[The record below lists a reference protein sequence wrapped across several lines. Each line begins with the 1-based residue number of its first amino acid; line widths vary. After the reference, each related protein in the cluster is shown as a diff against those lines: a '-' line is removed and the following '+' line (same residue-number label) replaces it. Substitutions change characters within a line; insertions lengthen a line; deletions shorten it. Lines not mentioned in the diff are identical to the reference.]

1 MTHYVPPKPLK
12 EVYENQG
19 VSYEEHIPSLISG
32 QRVIGEG
39 ASWEVVYPATEE
51 VLGYCRSTTE
61 AQVNQAVT
69 AAKQA
74 FERGVW
80 RDKPLSERQAVFYK
94 IAELLQEHAQE
105 LAVLQALETGIPY
118 NQFRN
123 MHAARASEN
132 FRFFAEAATSIS
144 GHTYQQTGR
153 YLSLTVNEPIGVGLV
168 ISPWNAPLILAG
180 MKVAACLIS
189 GNSCIVKP
197 SEYTPLSQLRMVEII
212 IEAGVPADVIHL
224 LNGTGAVTGAA
235 LTAHPDIDAINF
247 VGGTETGKRI
257 MKSAADGLKKIS
269 LELGGKSANI
279 IMEDCDI
286 DAAIDGSL
294 LGIFAGNGEQ
304 CLAGSRILIQ
314 DSIYDEVVKRLVA
327 RTKNLTIGDPFEDVE
342 IGPLAFKAH
351 YRRVLEF
358 TKNAV
363 NEGSEILCGGGVPET
378 AKSGY
383 FFEPV
388 MAAAESNAARICQEE
403 IFGPFASLVKFKT
416 AEEAIAIANE
426 SDFGL
431 VSYVWTQDIDKMMQ
445 IAQRVRAGTIWVNTA
460 MARDL
465 RAPFGGYKQSGL
477 GRDGLL
483 ESINLFTEEK
493 TIMIPSQKLSFPKL
507 GMSDSN

>member
-1 MTHYVPPKPLK
+1 MVHFVQPKPLAQ
-12 EVYENQG
+12 VFADQG
-19 VSYEEHIPSLISG
+19 VEYDARVPSLIG
-32 QRVIGEG
+32 GVRTLGEG
-39 ASWEVVYPATEE
+39 TAWDVVYPATEE
-51 VLGYCRSTTE
+51 TLGSCQSASK
-61 AQVNQAVT
+61 AQVDLAVQM
-69 AAKQA
+69 AKQA
-74 FERGVW
+74 FEKGVW
-80 RDKPLSERQAVFYK
+80 RDKLLSERQAVFFK
-94 IAELLQEHAQE
+94 IAELFKEHAHE
-105 LAVLQALETGIPY
+105 LAVLQTLETGIPY
-118 NQFRN
+118 NQFRT

-144 GHTYQQTGR
+144 GDTYQQTGR
-153 YLSLTVNEPIGVGLV
+153 YLSLTVNEPIGVGLI

-180 MKVAACLIS
+180 MKIAACLIS

-235 LTAHPDIDAINF
+235 LTAHPDVDAINF

-257 MKSAADGLKKIS
+257 MKSAAEGLKKIS

-279 IMEDCDI
+279 ILEDCDI
-286 DAAIDGSL
+286 EAAIDGSL

-314 DSIYDEVVKRLVA
+314 ASIYDKVVDSLVA
-327 RTKNLTIGDPFEDVE
+327 RTKNLTIGDPFEAVE
-342 IGPLAFKAH
+342 LGPLAFKAH
-351 YRRVLEF
+351 HERVLDF
-358 TKNAV
+358 TRVAD
-363 NEGSEILCGGGVPET
+363 NEGSNVLCGGGAPDG
-378 AKSGY
+378 AGKGY

-388 MAAAESNAARICQEE
+388 MAEAQSNDARICQEE
-403 IFGPFASLVKFKT
+403 IFGPFAALVKFET
-416 AEEAIAIANE
+416 TEEAIAIANQ

-445 IAQRVRAGTIWVNTA
+445 VAQRVRAGTVWVNTA

-483 ESINLFTEEK
+483 ESINSFTEEK
-493 TIMIPSQKLSFPKL
+493 TIMIPSKKLAFPKL
-507 GMSDSN
+507 GAL

>member
-1 MTHYVPPKPLK
+1 MVHFVPPKPLAQVLK
-12 EVYENQG
+12 SQSIQYEAD
-19 VSYEEHIPSLISG
+19 VPSLVSG
-32 QRVIGEG
+32 QRVQGVGTAWDII
-39 ASWEVVYPATEE
+39 YPATEE
-51 VLGYCRSTTE
+51 KLGSCQSASK
-61 AQVNQAVT
+61 AQVDQAVG
-69 AAKQA
+69 AARDA
-74 FERGVW
+74 FENGMW
-80 RDKPLSERQAVFYK
+80 RDKPLADRQAVFYK
-94 IAELLQEHAQE
+94 IAELLKEHAHE

-118 NQFRN
+118 NQFRT

-144 GHTYQQTGR
+144 GDTYQQTGR
-153 YLSLTVNEPIGVGLV
+153 YLSLTMHEPIGVGLV

-180 MKVAACLIS
+180 MKIAACLIS

-197 SEYTPLSQLRMVEII
+197 SEYTPFSQLRMVEII
-212 IEAGVPADVIHL
+212 IEGGVPADVIHL
-224 LNGTGAVTGAA
+224 LNGTGAETGAA

-279 IMEDCDI
+279 ILEDCDI
-286 DAAIDGSL
+286 EAAIDGSL

-314 DSIYDEVVKRLVA
+314 SSIYDKVVDALVT

-342 IGPLAFKAH
+342 LGPLAFKAH
-351 YRRVLEF
+351 HSRVLDF
-358 TKNAV
+358 ATKAIS
-363 NEGSEILCGGGVPET
+363 EGSKVLCGGGVPDGAEQ
-378 AKSGY
+378 GY

-388 MAAAESNAARICQEE
+388 MAAAQSNDARICQEE
-403 IFGPFASLVKFKT
+403 IFGPFAALVKFET
-416 AEEAIAIANE
+416 VEDAIAIANQSE
-426 SDFGL
+426 FGL

-445 IAQRVRAGTIWVNTA
+445 VAQRVRAGTVWVNTA

-477 GRDGLL
+477 GRDGLV
-483 ESINLFTEEK
+483 ESINHFTEEK
-493 TIMIPSQKLSFPKL
+493 TIMIPSQKLTFPKL
-507 GMSDSN
+507 GKH

>member
-1 MTHYVPPKPLK
+1 MDFFIPPKPLLD
-12 EVYENQG
+12 VLQNQS
-19 VSYEEHIPSLISG
+19 VSYQSEVPSLIG
-32 QRVIGEG
+32 GRRVQGDGEG
-39 ASWEVVYPATEE
+39 WDVIYPATEE
-51 VLGYCRSTTE
+51 VLGRSNS
-61 AQVNQAVT
+61 ASASQVDQAVR

-74 FERGVW
+74 FDEGIW
-80 RDKPLSERQAVFYK
+80 REKPLSERQAVFYK
-94 IAELLQEHAQE
+94 IADLFQKYAHE

-132 FRFFAEAATSIS
+132 FRFFAEVATSLS
-144 GHTYQQTGR
+144 GDTYQQTGR
-153 YLSLTVNEPIGVGLV
+153 YLSVTINEPIGVGLV

-180 MKVAACLIS
+180 MKIAACLIS

-197 SEYTPLSQLRMVEII
+197 SEYTPYSQLRMVEII
-212 IEAGVPADVIHL
+212 IEAGVPAEVIHL

-235 LTAHPDIDAINF
+235 LTSHTEIDAINF
-247 VGGTETGKRI
+247 IGGTETGKRI
-257 MKSAADGLKKIS
+257 MKNAADGLKKVS

-286 DAAIDGSL
+286 EAAIDGSL
-294 LGIFAGNGEQ
+294 LGVFAGNGEQ

-314 DSIYDEVVKRLVA
+314 ASIYDQVVKALVD
-327 RTKNLTIGDPFEDVE
+327 RTKNLKIGDPFEDVE

-351 YRRVLEF
+351 HNRVLGF
-358 TKNAV
+358 TTKALD
-363 NEGSEILCGGGVPET
+363 EGDKILCGGSVPD
-378 AKSGY
+378 AADKGY

-388 MAAAESNAARICQEE
+388 IAEAQNNETLICQEE
-403 IFGPFASLVKFKT
+403 IFGPFAALVKFNT
-416 AEEAIAIANE
+416 AEEAVQIANQ
-426 SDFGL
+426 SKYGL
-431 VSYVWTQDIDKMMQ
+431 VSYVWTQDVDKMMYLAQQ
-445 IAQRVRAGTIWVNTA
+445 IRAGTVWVNTA

-483 ESINLFTEEK
+483 ESISLFTEEK

-507 GMSDSN
+507 GMP

>member
-1 MTHYVPPKPLK
+1 MALFIPPKPLS
-12 EVYENQG
+12 EVLQNQS
-19 VSYEEHIPSLISG
+19 VSYEAEVSSLISG
-32 QRVIGEG
+32 RRVKGEG
-39 ASWEVVYPATEE
+39 EAWDVIYPATEE
-51 VLGYCRSTTE
+51 VLGACHS
-61 AQVNQAVT
+61 ASVSQVDQAVS

-74 FERGVW
+74 FETGEW
-80 RDKPLSERQAVFYK
+80 REKPLAERQAIFYT
-94 IAELLQEHAQE
+94 IAELFQKHAHE

-132 FRFFAEAATSIS
+132 FRFFAEVATSIS
-144 GHTYQQTGR
+144 GDTYQQTGR
-153 YLSLTVNEPIGVGLV
+153 YLSLTINEPIGVGLV
-168 ISPWNAPLILAG
+168 ISPWNAPLMLAG
-180 MKVAACLIS
+180 MKIAACLIS

-197 SEYTPLSQLRMVEII
+197 SEYTPYSQLRMVEII

-235 LTAHPDIDAINF
+235 LTSHPDIDAINF

-269 LELGGKSANI
+269 LELGGKSANV

-314 DSIYDEVVKRLVA
+314 SSIYDQVVDALVA
-327 RTKNLTIGDPFEDVE
+327 RTKNLTIGDPFEEVE

-351 YRRVLEF
+351 YNRVLEF
-358 TKNAV
+358 TNKALS
-363 NEGSEILCGGGVPET
+363 EGSEILCGGGIPD
-378 AKSGY
+378 AIDKGY

-388 MAAAESNAARICQEE
+388 MAEAQNNEALICQEE
-403 IFGPFASLVKFKT
+403 IFGPFAALVKFDT
-416 AEEAIAIANE
+416 AEDAIAMANQ
-426 SDFGL
+426 SKYGL
-431 VSYVWTQDIDKMMQ
+431 VSYVWTQNIDKMMYL
-445 IAQRVRAGTIWVNTA
+445 AQKIRAGTVWINTA

-493 TIMIPSQKLSFPKL
+493 TIMIPSQKLKFPKL
-507 GMSDSN
+507 GMP

>member
-1 MTHYVPPKPLK
+1 MVHFVPPKPLAQVLK
-12 EVYENQG
+12 NQSIQYEAD
-19 VSYEEHIPSLISG
+19 VPSLVSG
-32 QRVIGEG
+32 QRVQGVGTAWDII
-39 ASWEVVYPATEE
+39 YPATEE
-51 VLGYCRSTTE
+51 KLGSCQSASK
-61 AQVNQAVT
+61 AQVDQAVG
-69 AAKQA
+69 AARDA
-74 FERGVW
+74 FENGIW
-80 RDKPLSERQAVFYK
+80 RDKPLADRQAVFYK
-94 IAELLQEHAQE
+94 IAELLKEHAHE

-118 NQFRN
+118 NQFRT

-144 GHTYQQTGR
+144 GDTYQQTGR
-153 YLSLTVNEPIGVGLV
+153 YLSLTMHEPIGVGLV

-180 MKVAACLIS
+180 MKIAACLIS

-197 SEYTPLSQLRMVEII
+197 SEYTPFSQLRMVEII
-212 IEAGVPADVIHL
+212 IEGGVPADVIHL
-224 LNGTGAVTGAA
+224 LNGTGAETGAA

-279 IMEDCDI
+279 ILEDCDI
-286 DAAIDGSL
+286 EAAIDGSL

-314 DSIYDEVVKRLVA
+314 SSIYDKVVDALVT

-342 IGPLAFKAH
+342 LGPLAFKAH
-351 YRRVLEF
+351 HSRVLDF
-358 TKNAV
+358 ATKAIS
-363 NEGSEILCGGGVPET
+363 EGSKVLCGGGVPDGAEQ
-378 AKSGY
+378 GY

-388 MAAAESNAARICQEE
+388 MAAAQSNDARICQEE
-403 IFGPFASLVKFKT
+403 IFGPFAALVKFET
-416 AEEAIAIANE
+416 VEDAIAIANQSE
-426 SDFGL
+426 FGL

-445 IAQRVRAGTIWVNTA
+445 VAQRVRAGTVWVNTA

-477 GRDGLL
+477 GRDGLV
-483 ESINLFTEEK
+483 ESINHFTEEK
-493 TIMIPSQKLSFPKL
+493 TIMIPSQKLTFPKL
-507 GMSDSN
+507 GKH

>member
-1 MTHYVPPKPLK
+1 MVHFVPPKPLAQIYK
-12 EVYENQG
+12 NQAVEYEAQ
-19 VSYEEHIPSLISG
+19 VPSLISG
-32 QRVIGEG
+32 QRTCGEG
-39 ASWEVVYPATEE
+39 TAWDVFYPATEE
-51 VLGYCRSTTE
+51 KLGSCQSASK
-61 AQVNQAVT
+61 AQVDLAVSK
-69 AAKQA
+69 AKQA
-74 FERGVW
+74 FEQGVW
-80 RDKPLSERQAVFYK
+80 RNKLLSERQAVFYK
-94 IAELLQEHAQE
+94 VAELLKEHAHE
-105 LAVLQALETGIPY
+105 LAVLQTLETGIPY
-118 NQFRN
+118 NQFRM

-144 GHTYQQTGR
+144 GDTYQQTGR
-153 YLSLTVNEPIGVGLV
+153 YLSLTVNEPIGVGLI

-180 MKVAACLIS
+180 MKIAACLIS

-224 LNGTGAVTGAA
+224 LNGTGAETGAA
-235 LTAHPDIDAINF
+235 LTAHPDIDAVNF

-279 IMEDCDI
+279 ILEDCDI
-286 DAAIDGSL
+286 EAAIDGSL

-314 DSIYDEVVKRLVA
+314 ASIYDKVVDLLVA

-342 IGPLAFKAH
+342 LGPLAFKAH
-351 YRRVLEF
+351 HERVLDF
-358 TKNAV
+358 TRTAV
-363 NEGSEILCGGGVPET
+363 NEGSNILCGGGVP
-378 AKSGY
+378 AAAGKGY

-388 MAAAESNAARICQEE
+388 MAEAESNDARICQEE
-403 IFGPFASLVKFKT
+403 IFGPFAALVKFET
-416 AEEAIAIANE
+416 TEEAIAIANQ

-445 IAQRVRAGTIWVNTA
+445 VAQQVRAGTVWVNTA

-483 ESINLFTEEK
+483 ESINSFTEEK
-493 TIMIPSQKLSFPKL
+493 TIMIPSKKLTFPKL
-507 GMSDSN
+507 GKL